1 MLSFEATQGPVE
13 LTMFV
18 RLLST
23 GSALSLLLACEER
36 ALDEDSL
43 LLDSGAT
50 WDSDSGQPP
59 TLTPAPS
66 LRVRPT
72 PSPKLRRVNTRS
84 KEQGRAARIFT
95 TEPDPET
102 LCPDCAWRLTPKP
115 SVDSTQIHRDEDETA
130 AILAELGFDTETL
143 TEERWEWATL
153 GAAWPGAADDA
164 KGGGFEYLTSFYDY
178 AASWD
183 EGTRDLNA
191 YLPAYTQEEWDMLL
205 SGYLCDGIYV
215 YKGSGKSAQS
225 SWPEPR

>member
-1 MLSFEATQGPVE
+1 MCI
-13 LTMFV
+13 
-18 RLLST
+18 R
-23 GSALSLLLACEER
+23 
-36 ALDEDSL
+36 DS
-43 LLDSGAT
+43 
-50 WDSDSGQPP
+50 SDTGQPP

-66 LRVRPT
+66 LRVRPA

-115 SVDSTQIHRDEDETA
+115 SVDSTQTHRDEDETA
-130 AILAELGFDTETL
+130 AILAELGLDTETL
-143 TEERWEWATL
+143 TEERGEWATL

-164 KGGGFEYLTSFYDY
+164 EGGGAEYLTSFYDY

-191 YLPAYTQEEWDMLL
+191 YLPFYTQEEWDMLL
-205 SGYLCDGIYV
+205 SGYWCDGIYV